1 MSSMTNSNQD
11 LISSSHYTT
20 LVCENS
26 RLRNELHASE
36 KWVQLYQQRIREL
49 EEMQETHGKYL
60 VAEILLKIERGQGT
74 PLRVLEKPTED
85 EALPPKGT
93 IYMTKTDLDH
103 LKELLD
109 HKDWDDFKPSDW
121 DSEDED
127 DDESTYEELKS
138 IAKKVCTDA

>member
-1 MSSMTNSNQD
+1 MSS
-11 LISSSHYTT
+11 LSSTDCTT
-20 LVCENS
+20 LVCENR
-26 RLRNELHASE
+26 RLKNELIATE
-36 KWVQLYQQRIREL
+36 KWVELYKQRINEL

-60 VAEILLKIERGQGT
+60 VAEILLKIERGQDT

-85 EALPPKGT
+85 KALTPKGT
-93 IYMTKTDLDH
+93 IYMTKSDLDH

-127 DDESTYEELKS
+127 ESTYEELKS

>member
-1 MSSMTNSNQD
+1 MSS
-11 LISSSHYTT
+11 LSSTDCTT
-20 LVCENS
+20 LVCENR
-26 RLRNELHASE
+26 RLKNELIATE
-36 KWVQLYQQRIREL
+36 KWVELYKQRITEL

-74 PLRVLEKPTED
+74 PLRVLEKPAEK
-85 EALPPKGT
+85 EAPPKGT
-93 IYMTKTDLDH
+93 IYMTKSDLDH

-127 DDESTYEELKS
+127 ESTYEELKS